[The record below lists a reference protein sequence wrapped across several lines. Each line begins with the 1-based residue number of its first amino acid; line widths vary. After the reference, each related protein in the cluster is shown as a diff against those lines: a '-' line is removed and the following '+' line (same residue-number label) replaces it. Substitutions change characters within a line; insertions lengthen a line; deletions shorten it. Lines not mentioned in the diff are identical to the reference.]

1 MPNGVTNIDQ
11 LCTHWQAALPPCTH
25 WQAAL
30 PPCTHCQQPLAAA
43 MVKYDKRQLIMILIL
58 CAIVL

>member
-11 LCTHWQAALPPCTH
+11 LRTH

-30 PPCTHCQQPLAAA
+30 PPCTHCQRPLAAA